1 MSHCKIVGLTRIGQ
15 CWGNELKTGSY
26 YGPQLDGSPRGWCFC
41 HRFVPDERGAVSRQR
56 RRARAWL
63 LVPFVIALLQFSA
76 VEPAEGATVTIDWNT
91 FNCEAE
97 RGKALKGDAQA
108 QFITASC
115 CGTNYAEMVSWY
127 RKAAQQGHHE
137 AQFQLAECY
146 ARGTGVAK
154 DVAEAIKWYRKA
166 ANGGPADVQFW
177 VSTRFWREEDGA
189 KSRTIGIPVFPEA
202 VIPPDPQECLKW
214 LKKSAEQGN
223 GDAQKML
230 GRVYQKGELL
240 AKDESEGAKWLRK
253 AAEQGSPTVSKCRK
267 AAEQGEHRAA
277 FQLGELYAN
286 GEWYSSEDKVVKDVG
301 EAIKWYRKAADGGPA
316 EVQFYVAVRFWN
328 PSDST
333 NFTNTGTSP
342 APRHFQIPADP
353 QECLKWLLKSA
364 EQGHGPAQD
373 MLARIYEAGELLP
386 KNETERVKWLRKY
399 CDYQSELP
407 PPSTVAAGGEPDP
420 TFEEANR
427 ILNGGNYCALAG
439 QYERGDVVPKDER
452 EALKWYRK
460 AAALGD
466 WRGQWNVGRMLE
478 EGKGAATDPTEAAK
492 WYRKSADQ
500 GRGYYQVLSQ
510 MALGKMYAEGRG
522 VPLDGSEAIKWYQK
536 AADTDSVDALVGI
549 AEVWAFGKGVPK
561 STAEAVKWYKQA
573 AERGNPVSKFN
584 LGVFYLNGEGV
595 PLDYIEAYKWF
606 NLAAADGYEKA
617 AELRDSLPSRM
628 TREQIAEAQR
638 RASEFLAGKRSG
650 NQSGGGKNAT
660 PADTSLAA
668 PKASG
673 SGFFITEDGYL
684 LSNAHV
690 VEGAARL
697 VVKTKLGAFP
707 AVLVR
712 LDAINDIAVL
722 KASGVFRTLP
732 IAPSRTVKLGDSVIT
747 VGFPNPALQG
757 VEPKLTDGRISSLAG
772 AQDDARHFQISVAV
786 QPGNS
791 GGALV
796 NSVGNAVGIV
806 TARLSDK
813 AALETSGALPQNVNY
828 AIKSSYVL
836 SFLESLPDVAS
847 KLKEPWP
854 ARERKFEDVAKE
866 AQDAAALV
874 LVY

>member
-1 MSHCKIVGLTRIGQ
+1 V
-15 CWGNELKTGSY
+15 E
-26 YGPQLDGSPRGWCFC
+26 
-41 HRFVPDERGAVSRQR
+41 AVS
-56 RRARAWL
+56 
-63 LVPFVIALLQFSA
+63 
-76 VEPAEGATVTIDWNT
+76 WN
-91 FNCEAE
+91 
-97 RGKALKGDAQA
+97 
-108 QFITASC
+108 
-115 CGTNYAEMVSWY
+115 
-127 RKAAQQGHHE
+127 RKAAQQGHRG
-137 AQFQLAECY
+137 AQFQLAERY
-146 ARGTGVAK
+146 AQGTGVAK
-154 DVAEAIKWYRKA
+154 DTTEAIKWYRKA
-166 ANGGPADVQFW
+166 ADGGPADIQLW
-177 VSTRFWREEDGA
+177 VATRFWDEVRQPGCLPA
-189 KSRTIGIPVFPEA
+189 
-202 VIPPDPQECLKW
+202 DPQECLKW

-230 GRVYQKGELL
+230 GRIYQKGELL

-253 AAEQGSPTVSKCRK
+253 AAEQGSPTVSKWRK

-277 FQLGELYAN
+277 FELGELYAN
-286 GEWYSSEDKVVKDVG
+286 GEWYNSEDKVEKDVG

-316 EVQFYVAVRFWN
+316 ELQFWVAVRFWN

-333 NFTNTGTSP
+333 NFTKTGTSP
-342 APRHFQIPADP
+342 VPRHYQIPADP

-386 KNETERVKWLRKY
+386 KNEAERVRWLRKY
-399 CDYQSELP
+399 CDYQSALP
-407 PPSTVAAGGEPDP
+407 LPSTVASGGEPDP
-420 TFEEANR
+420 TSEEVNR
-427 ILNGGNYCALAG
+427 MLNGGNYCTLAR

-466 WRGQWNVGRMLE
+466 WGGQWNVGRMLE
-478 EGKGAATDPTEAAK
+478 EGKGTATDPTEAAK
-492 WYRKSADQ
+492 WYRKAADQ
-500 GRGYYQVLSQ
+500 GRGYYQTLSQ

-522 VPLDGSEAIKWYQK
+522 VPLDGSEAIKWYKK

-561 STAEAVKWYKQA
+561 STAEAAKWYKQA

-584 LGVFYLNGEGV
+584 LGVFYLKGEGV

-606 NLAAADGYEKA
+606 NLAAADGYERA

-638 RASEFLAGKRSG
+638 RASEFLTGKRSG
-650 NQSGGGKNAT
+650 NQSGGGKNST

-712 LDAINDIAVL
+712 VDAINDIAVL
-722 KASGVFRTLP
+722 KASGAFRPLP
-732 IAPSRTVKLGDSVIT
+732 ITPSRVVKLGDSVIT

-772 AQDDARHFQISVAV
+772 VQDDARYFQISVAV

-796 NSVGNAVGIV
+796 NSVGNVVGIV

-828 AIKSSYVL
+828 AIKGSYVL
-836 SFLESLPDVAS
+836 SLLESLPDVAS
-847 KLKEPWP
+847 RLKEPWP

-866 AQDAAALV
+866 AQDAAVLV